1 MRQSIRLLA
10 LAAGDLTRFC
20 KMKTLLI
27 LVSVLLCISVGK
39 SNSVTV

>member
-1 MRQSIRLLA
+1 MRKSICLLA
-10 LAAGDLTRFC
+10 LAAGDLTRL
-20 KMKTLLI
+20 T